1 MADAFKGL
9 KPKHA
14 PQILKAVKSYTLEE
28 YQQGQSLSWRRPDKL
43 YVGVLMD
50 I

>member
-14 PQILKAVKSYTLEE
+14 SQVLNAVKSYTIEE
-28 YQQGQSLSWRRPDKL
+28 HGQGQSLHGRRPDKF